1 MIIVAPELGM
11 PVLPPKGPYIS
22 KPHRGQQIELRFLR
36 TAIPG
41 RDLDQNVFRRRLGIF
56 HKHVEIAVIIE
67 HARVQQLVFRVAS
80 FSLPIFLDELRVRVG
95 RLGIFI
101 QVLHVGMRGRR
112 IEVEVVL
119 LYIFA
124 MVAFISCEAEQTL
137 FKDRI
142 APVPKRQSEAYPLV
156 TVADPPNPIFSPAIR
171 ARTCMVVRKI
181 FPGRPM
187 WTVIFPDGT
196 PLPLGKVGSPALPV
210 PGALMRFVQTLL
222 FGGHRN
228 LRSGPVWG
236 SSAERPGKR

>member
-1 MIIVAPELGM
+1 M
-11 PVLPPKGPYIS
+11 PVFPPEGPYVP
-22 KPHRGQQIELRFLR
+22 KPHCRQQIELRFLR

-41 RDLDQNVFRRRLGIF
+41 RDLDQDVFRRRLGIF
-56 HKHVEIAVIIE
+56 HEHVEIAVIIE
-67 HARVQQLVFRVAS
+67 HARVEQLVFWVAS
-80 FSLPIFLDELRVRVG
+80 FSLSIFLDELRVRVG

-101 QVLHVGMRGRR
+101 QELHVRMRGRR

-119 LYIFA
+119 FYIFA

-142 APVPKRQSEAYPLV
+142 APVPKRQREAYPLV
-156 TVADPPNPIFSPAIR
+156 TVADPPNPVFPPAIR
-171 ARTCMVVRKI
+171 ARTSMLVRKL
-181 FPGRPM
+181 FPGRPR
-187 WTVIFPDGT
+187 WTVIFPDCT
-196 PLPLGKVGSPALPV
+196 PLPLGNVGSPALPV

-222 FGGHRN
+222 FGCHRN